1 MTNTRSGLVIAGA
14 TLCVIAASGMAAAQ
28 TPSAAH
34 NGFQP
39 PFQAKTAPSQRESLP
54 PALPGAQSTPDEA
67 ARAGEAI
74 DLQPTD
80 ALFDAINRGD
90 LLEARDALSRGA
102 DLQGRNV
109 LGMTPLALSID
120 LSRKDITFLLL
131 SYRNAGAAPPQGT
144 AAPAAA
150 ASGKGGKAARQS
162 VSADQ
167 AATPPATAR
176 PSVSLPR
183 NYVGKGA
190 PQSGRS
196 PKTAAPGNA
205 LATAPSGQ
213 PGTPVPQ
220 AGFLGFGG

>member
-1 MTNTRSGLVIAGA
+1 MTNQA
-14 TLCVIAASGMAAAQ
+14 TLLTTVLALCLAAAPGIAAAQ

-39 PFQAKTAPSQRESLP
+39 PFQAKTVPTHHEALP
-54 PALPGAQSTPDEA
+54 PALPGAESAPDEA
-67 ARAGEAI
+67 ARAGEPT

-90 LLEARDALSRGA
+90 MVEARDALSRGA
-102 DLQGRNV
+102 DIQGRSV

-131 SYRNAGAAPPQGT
+131 SYRNSGSSPPQGT
-144 AAPAAA
+144 ATATAVQ
-150 ASGKGGKAARQS
+150 KGGKTAH
-162 VSADQ
+162 Q
-167 AATPPATAR
+167 AASDQPATT
-176 PSVSLPR
+176 LPR

-190 PQSGRS
+190 PQSGR
-196 PKTAAPGNA
+196 TALARTVPPVNTP
-205 LATAPSGQ
+205 ATAPSGQ
-213 PGTPVPQ
+213 QGTPVPQ